1 MTAMQVNI
9 PTIPPVRTVLLP
21 SPEATGRVAKAERV
35 EPAPARLLLCRA
47 RTRPCASRKMSQSI
61 QAGLLSRV
69 LMFMV
74 SCGDQEEVSDRLRQ
88 QPSNDAKRIIIV
100 LQSEG

>member
-1 MTAMQVNI
+1 
-9 PTIPPVRTVLLP
+9 
-21 SPEATGRVAKAERV
+21 
-35 EPAPARLLLCRA
+35 
-47 RTRPCASRKMSQSI
+47 MSQSI
-61 QAGLLSRV
+61 QAGLLCRV

-88 QPSNDAKRIIIV
+88 QPANDAKRIIIV

>member
-1 MTAMQVNI
+1 
-9 PTIPPVRTVLLP
+9 
-21 SPEATGRVAKAERV
+21 
-35 EPAPARLLLCRA
+35 
-47 RTRPCASRKMSQSI
+47 MSQSI